1 MILLLV
7 DDHATSLYGL
17 KEIFKRVD
25 NVSEVLIAGNAKN
38 ALKIIK
44 ETTIDVVITDI
55 SMPEMTGTELFE
67 HALTLPIPP
76 KFVFNSMYL
85 ADDYIKRYLSSGYLV
100 GYFTKCTSLEELK
113 KGMEIIFDDGIY
125 FCERLHKVIS
135 RNQGIWS
142 LVNEEDQTLTKAE
155 EQVLIEVCKQQSSR
169 VIAEKLFLSEH
180 TIKNHRKNIKQKLNI
195 NHTAG
200 LIVYAIKTGL
210 FVVE

>member
-17 KEIFKRVD
+17 KEIFKSVD

-55 SMPEMTGTELFE
+55 SMPEMTGAELFE
-67 HALTLPIPP
+67 QALTLPAPP

-85 ADDYIKRYLSSGYLV
+85 ADEYIKRYLSSGYLV
-100 GYFTKCTSLEELK
+100 GYFTKCGSLEELQ

-125 FCERLHKVIS
+125 FCERLHEVIS
-135 RNQGIWS
+135 ETHGAWS
-142 LVNEEDQTLTKAE
+142 LVNQEVQTLTKAE

-169 VIAEKLFLSEH
+169 EIAEKLFLSEH
-180 TIKNHRKNIKQKLNI
+180 TIKNHRKHIKQKLNI